1 MGRPSQRLASLCS
14 PPLAALT
21 RLCRADWFNPVGD
34 AVALKNLFLDSWLNI
49 LLLTAPFGWASHFA
63 GWDSY
68 ATFILNLVALVPL
81 AMVIGKLT
89 EDLATRYGDT
99 IGARPLVWGF
109 G

>member
-1 MGRPSQRLASLCS
+1 M
-14 PPLAALT
+14 
-21 RLCRADWFNPVGD
+21 
-34 AVALKNLFLDSWLNI
+34 ALKNLFLDSWLNI